1 MGCMLGLSHSF
12 TTAVHAAER
21 CPFCTP
27 EVLQV
32 QTARSITKKYDAI
45 LLVCKEVLTRKCTH

>member
-12 TTAVHAAER
+12 TTAVQATER

-27 EVLQV
+27 DVLQN
-32 QTARSITKKYDAI
+32 QTARSITKKHDAI
-45 LLVCKEVLTRKCTH
+45 LLVCKEVLTRKYTR